1 MEIGNLGPGEEVKI
15 NISYLQELNVE
26 QNTFYQLHIPSTI
39 SPRYMN
45 ELSWKHYVD
54 NHKKI
59 KSKYTWN
66 FKIKILTYRQL
77 TYYMSL
83 SHNLH
88 LISQND
94 AKT

>member
-45 ELSWKHYVD
+45 D
-54 NHKKI
+54 NA
-59 KSKYTWN
+59 SKQ
-66 FKIKILTYRQL
+66 F
-77 TYYMSL
+77 
-83 SHNLH
+83 
-88 LISQND
+88 
-94 AKT
+94 A